1 MKQISTIPLPEIL
14 TKYAAKHAVAFSGAE
29 SNAIVEA
36 MYEYASEQTE
46 KLNQLVRVQDQL
58 IDVLHE
64 PNYEFLGVTHNQD
77 SDSAGDIISR
87 YINKKRED
95 IKQLKKELG
104 L

>member
-1 MKQISTIPLPEIL
+1 MKQISTIPLLAIL

-46 KLNQLVRVQDQL
+46 KYKEL
-58 IDVLHE
+58 IE
-64 PNYEFLGVTHNQD
+64 AQEKYIKKAD
-77 SDSAGDIISR
+77 SVMGNWECSHAELTNLRFIIGR
-87 YINKKRED
+87 
-95 IKQLKKELG
+95 LKTELG